1 MSWSHI
7 LHSQVRLMTSYMCT
21 EVLMIK
27 AVIFK
32 NIIKVVKITEEFHAN
47 AERKPGSLEHISRE
61 SFFFAYT
68 GAPSGAQ
75 TQVEHLI

>member
-1 MSWSHI
+1 
-7 LHSQVRLMTSYMCT
+7 
-21 EVLMIK
+21 MIK

-47 AERKPGSLEHISRE
+47 TEGKTGSLEPISGE
-61 SFFFAYT
+61 SHFFANT